1 MQNLSSLLM
10 RYITSLHASILLYY
24 FPPNCS
30 CKVPVAALP
39 HYISNCAQIISNDT
53 YLCSKVLVPPLP
65 AAWLAESTGSCSRR
79 RGGWNEWPCWW
90 QWPCT
95 AWGGSCP
102 PGAAAT
108 RRSTRLGT
116 ASSHR
121 PMGTHWACPKTSPPA
136 VWSTTPCAGCP
147 NQTAPCLTQEDVLVK
162 AQQFSS
168 DGAVWSL
175 LFTLWFIEQ
184 WELRINGGA
193 WEGRQ
198 TEEVLL
204 QQGDV
209 GLLVYSGH
217 VLSEGNEEED
227 PTYFL

>member
-1 MQNLSSLLM
+1 MRKLSLLM
-10 RYITSLHASILLYY
+10 CYITSLHASILLYY
-24 FPPNCS
+24 FSSICS
-30 CKVPVAALP
+30 CKVSVAALP
-39 HYISNCAQIISNDT
+39 HYINNCAQIISND
-53 YLCSKVLVPPLP
+53 YFSVFQRSRPASP
-65 AAWLAESTGSCSRR
+65 AAWLAESTGSCSGR

-102 PGAAAT
+102 PGAGAMHHW
-108 RRSTRLGT
+108 TRLGT

-136 VWSTTPCAGCP
+136 VWSTAPCAGCP

-168 DGAVWSL
+168 DDAVWSH

-184 WELRINGGA
+184 RELRINGSA
-193 WEGRQ
+193 WEGWQ
-198 TEEVLL
+198 TEEVFL

-209 GLLVYSGH
+209 GLLVYRGH
-217 VLSEGNEEED
+217 VLSEGNKEED
-227 PTYFL
+227 ATYFL